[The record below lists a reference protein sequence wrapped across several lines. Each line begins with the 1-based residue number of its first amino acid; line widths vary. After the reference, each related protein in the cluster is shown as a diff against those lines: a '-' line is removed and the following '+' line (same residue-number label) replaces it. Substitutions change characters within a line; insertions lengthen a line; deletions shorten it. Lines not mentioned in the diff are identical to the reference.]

1 MFLPGPPGGSADM
14 TKEIHAVGERSVV
27 TTVDATQ
34 TRHARRPAELL
45 KAYIG
50 LMKLRVIELLLVTT
64 IPAMIL
70 AEGGIPSPWLVIATL
85 LGGTMAAGSAN
96 ALNCVVDADID
107 KVMQRT
113 RARPLVR
120 HTVSDRHAL
129 VFGIVL
135 GLASVGFLWATANL
149 LAGLLALAT
158 ILFYVFVYSLWLKR
172 RTAQNIVWGG
182 AAGCMPPVIGWA
194 AVTGEVSWQALVM
207 FGIVFFWTPPHTW
220 TLAVK
225 YKDDYARA
233 GVPMLPVVAGPVQ
246 VTRQVLIYTWL
257 TVLTTLLLIP
267 AAGWLYALSAVV
279 SGAWFLYLTHRLH
292 TMTKRGEKTK
302 PIQLFHLSNTY
313 LMFVFVGL
321 AVDAALG
328 LPVIGWLW

>member
-1 MFLPGPPGGSADM
+1 M

-27 TTVDATQ
+27 TTVDAPQ

-158 ILFYVFVYSLWLKR
+158 ILFYVFVYTLLLKR

-182 AAGCMPPVIGWA
+182 AAGCMPVLVGWA
-194 AVTGEVSWQALVM
+194 AVTGTVEWPALVL
-207 FGIVFFWTPPHTW
+207 FGVVFLWTPPHFW
-220 TLAVK
+220 SLAMK
-225 YKDDYARA
+225 YREDYVRA
-233 GVPMLPVVAGPVQ
+233 GVPMLPAVA
-246 VTRQVLIYTWL
+246 TERQVSLRILLYSWA
-257 TVLTTLLLIP
+257 TVLCTLLLLP
-267 AAGWLYALSAVV
+267 VTSWLY
-279 SGAWFLYLTHRLH
+279 
-292 TMTKRGEKTK
+292 
-302 PIQLFHLSNTY
+302 
-313 LMFVFVGL
+313 VGL
-321 AVDAALG
+321 AVLFGAVLLVIAQQLHSAVRNNRPYSPMKLFHYSNSYLALVFVAVAVDAAIG
-328 LPVIGWLW
+328 LPVLG

>member
-1 MFLPGPPGGSADM
+1 MRRMRPLDRFNRCYPSSDGSLIGVVGHPFHPSDLLIPQLQCGPEHRPAASEARVRGAGCGRWIREGAPATSCSAGRTHPSKGGHFQGTWRPSPAAVFPLRADPPAGVLSSTPTIQYLTPSDQVLLPGPPGGSADM

-27 TTVDATQ
+27 TTVDAPQ

-120 HTVSDRHAL
+120 HTVSD
-129 VFGIVL
+129 
-135 GLASVGFLWATANL
+135 
-149 LAGLLALAT
+149 
-158 ILFYVFVYSLWLKR
+158 
-172 RTAQNIVWGG
+172 
-182 AAGCMPPVIGWA
+182 
-194 AVTGEVSWQALVM
+194 
-207 FGIVFFWTPPHTW
+207 
-220 TLAVK
+220 
-225 YKDDYARA
+225 
-233 GVPMLPVVAGPVQ
+233 
-246 VTRQVLIYTWL
+246 
-257 TVLTTLLLIP
+257 
-267 AAGWLYALSAVV
+267 
-279 SGAWFLYLTHRLH
+279 
-292 TMTKRGEKTK
+292 
-302 PIQLFHLSNTY
+302 
-313 LMFVFVGL
+313 
-321 AVDAALG
+321 
-328 LPVIGWLW
+328 